1 METQKSPLTKKAVH
15 SSRLKTIQIGVSDL
29 KVGMFI
35 TELDRPWI
43 ETSFL
48 LQGFEVKD
56 GADIALV
63 RKYCETVYV
72 EEKHIL
78 GRQGQQNGQMLRVPR
93 QVTAPTRPAST
104 HERGRARSPF
114 LIRLLLFTLLLFLP
128 LQVSA

>member
-1 METQKSPLTKKAVH
+1 MDTQKSPLTKKAVH
-15 SSRLKTIQIGVSDL
+15 TAQPGTIQIGVSDL

-56 GADIALV
+56 GADIEMV
-63 RKYCETVYV
+63 RKYCETVHV
-72 EEKHIL
+72 EERHIL
-78 GRQGQQNGQMLRVPR
+78 GRQGQQSGQMLRVPR
-93 QVTAPTRPAST
+93 RVSGLNRPAST
-104 HERGRARSPF
+104 PERGRARPPF